1 MQANIPEYQ
10 EQILMEM
17 IKRERKYSAMLSRN
31 EKVLRFH
38 SERGGSP
45 VSSATLT
52 EMMESTHN
60 PLVVRKGVCEWM
72 YRVSLTLRRYN
83 PFNLLKIFV
92 Y

>member
-31 EKVLRFH
+31 EKVLRFY

-52 EMMESTHN
+52 EMMESTHD

-72 YRVSLTLRRYN
+72 YRVSLTLRYYN
-83 PFNLLKIFV
+83 PFKYFV
-92 Y
+92 